1 MNEKYIQAL
10 IIGSLIGGAILLDDI
25 ITPKPTRGDHVMM
38 FKADGKRMHEI
49 HHPKMLE
56 KRIWKNKE
64 GAEIDLDDIS
74 SEKNVFMLKLDKDSD
89 LEAALGEIELEGIS
103 SEIGK
108 IEIEKIIKSV
118 KDQVK
123 DEDAE
128 IKIEVRIEKD
138 SES

>member
-103 SEIGK
+103 SE
-108 IEIEKIIKSV
+108 
-118 KDQVK
+118 
-123 DEDAE
+123 
-128 IKIEVRIEKD
+128 R
-138 SES
+138 

>member
-10 IIGSLIGGAILLDDI
+10 IIGSLIGGAILLDDFI
-25 ITPKPTRGDHVMM
+25 KPKPKRGDHVMM
-38 FKADGKRMHEI
+38 FKADGKMHEM

-64 GAEIDLDDIS
+64 GTEIDLGDIS
-74 SEKNVFMLKLDKDSD
+74 SEKNVFMLKLDDDTD
-89 LEAALGEIELEGIS
+89 LEAALNEIVLEGVS
-103 SEIGK
+103 SGIGK
-108 IEIEKIIKSV
+108 IEIEKIINSV

-123 DEDAE
+123 DQDAE

>member
-1 MNEKYIQAL
+1 
-10 IIGSLIGGAILLDDI
+10 
-25 ITPKPTRGDHVMM
+25 
-38 FKADGKRMHEI
+38 
-49 HHPKMLE
+49 MLE

>member
-10 IIGSLIGGAILLDDI
+10 IIGSLIGGAILLDDF
-25 ITPKPTRGDHVMM
+25 ITPKPKRGDHVMM
-38 FKADGKRMHEI
+38 FKADGKRMNEM

-64 GAEIDLDDIS
+64 GTEIDLDDIS
-74 SEKNVFMLKLDKDSD
+74 SEKNVYMFKLDDETDSKVTLD
-89 LEAALGEIELEGIS
+89 
-103 SEIGK
+103 K
-108 IEIEKIIKSV
+108 IEIEGLVDEISQIEIEEIVNSI

-123 DEDAE
+123 GDSAE
-128 IKIEVRIEKD
+128 VKIEVRIEKD

>member
-49 HHPKMLE
+49 HHPKMPE

>member
-10 IIGSLIGGAILLDDI
+10 IIGSLIGGAILLDDFV
-25 ITPKPTRGDHVMM
+25 TPKPKRGDHVMM
-38 FKADGKRMHEI
+38 FKADGKRMHEM
-49 HHPKMLE
+49 HNPKMLE

-64 GAEIDLDDIS
+64 GTEIDLGDIS
-74 SEKNVFMLKLDKDSD
+74 SEKNVFMLKLDDDTD
-89 LEAALGEIELEGIS
+89 LEAALNEIELEGVS
-103 SEIGK
+103 AGIGK
-108 IEIEKIIKSV
+108 IEIEKIVNSV

-123 DEDAE
+123 DKDAE

>member
-10 IIGSLIGGAILLDDI
+10 IIGSLIGGAILLDDF
-25 ITPKPTRGDHVMM
+25 ITPKPKRGDHVMM
-38 FKADGKRMHEI
+38 FKADGKRMHEM

-74 SEKNVFMLKLDKDSD
+74 SEKNVYMFKLDDATDSKVTLD
-89 LEAALGEIELEGIS
+89 
-103 SEIGK
+103 K
-108 IEIEKIIKSV
+108 IEIEGLVDEISQIEIEEIVNSI

-123 DEDAE
+123 GDNAE
-128 IKIEVRIEKD
+128 VKIEVRIEKD

>member
-10 IIGSLIGGAILLDDI
+10 IIGSLIGGAILLDDF
-25 ITPKPTRGDHVMM
+25 ITPKPKRGDHVMM
-38 FKADGKRMHEI
+38 FKTDEKRMHEM

-74 SEKNVFMLKLDKDSD
+74 SEKNVYMFKLDDATDSKVTLD
-89 LEAALGEIELEGIS
+89 
-103 SEIGK
+103 K
-108 IEIEKIIKSV
+108 IEIEGLVDEISQIEIEEIVNSI

-123 DEDAE
+123 GDNAE
-128 IKIEVRIEKD
+128 VKIEVRIEKD

>member
-74 SEKNVFMLKLDKDSD
+74 SEKNVFMLKLDEDSD

>member
-10 IIGSLIGGAILLDDI
+10 IIGSLIGGAILLDDFV
-25 ITPKPTRGDHVMM
+25 TPKPKRGDHVMM
-38 FKADGKRMHEI
+38 FKADGKRMHEM

-64 GAEIDLDDIS
+64 GTEIDLGDIS
-74 SEKNVFMLKLDKDSD
+74 SEKNVFMLKLDDDTD
-89 LEAALGEIELEGIS
+89 LEAALNEIELEGVS
-103 SEIGK
+103 AGIGK
-108 IEIEKIIKSV
+108 IEIEKIVNSV

-123 DEDAE
+123 DQDAE

>member
-49 HHPKMLE
+49 HHPKVLE

>member
-10 IIGSLIGGAILLDDI
+10 IIGSLIGGAILLDDF
-25 ITPKPTRGDHVMM
+25 ITPKPKRGDHVMM
-38 FKADGKRMHEI
+38 FKADGKMHEM

-56 KRIWKNKE
+56 KRIWK
-64 GAEIDLDDIS
+64 LDDGT
-74 SEKNVFMLKLDKDSD
+74 D
-89 LEAALGEIELEGIS
+89 LEAALNEIVLEGVS
-103 SEIGK
+103 SGIGK
-108 IEIEKIIKSV
+108 IEIEKIINSV

-123 DEDAE
+123 DQDAE